1 MNLTKENVRTNYLI
15 GVRQLLGKGMVTP
28 KMERIVES
36 VPLDSE
42 MEFSEMYYSLTRGLI
57 DGMSSFRCN
66 LSEELKCGF
75 AESIALKVWQKGDFS
90 SRTLYS
96 DGFNERSIY
105 NEHWIQYLVGDFL
118 VSTIGVQE
126 SSICML
132 KNPDLMGQLLR
143 GTAYDGSNL
152 LYYLNSQIPKAMSE
166 FSSTK
171 KNFLDTDSET
181 IECCVAISD
190 CAEQLQLPASRL
202 KKQKVLSRIRKFVG
216 KDNEGQEL

>member
-1 MNLTKENVRTNYLI
+1 MNLTKENVRTNYLR
-15 GVRQLLGKGMVTP
+15 GVNELLGKGMVTP

-66 LSEELKCGF
+66 LSEDLKCGF
-75 AESIALKVWQKGDFS
+75 AESIALRIWQSGDFS
-90 SRTLYS
+90 SKKLYS
-96 DGFNERSIY
+96 DGFNERSVY
-105 NEHWIQYLVGDFL
+105 NEHWIEYLVGDFL

-132 KNPDLMGQLLR
+132 KNPDLMGQLLQR
-143 GTAYDGSNL
+143 TTYDGDSL
-152 LYYLNSQIPKAMSE
+152 LSYLNKQIPEAKRE
-166 FSSTK
+166 FGDAK
-171 KNFLDTDSET
+171 KNFLDTDSQT
-181 IECCVAISD
+181 IECCLAISE
-190 CAEQLQLPASRL
+190 CAEQLQIPRQRL
-202 KKQKVLSRIRKFVG
+202 KKQKVLSKIRKFVG